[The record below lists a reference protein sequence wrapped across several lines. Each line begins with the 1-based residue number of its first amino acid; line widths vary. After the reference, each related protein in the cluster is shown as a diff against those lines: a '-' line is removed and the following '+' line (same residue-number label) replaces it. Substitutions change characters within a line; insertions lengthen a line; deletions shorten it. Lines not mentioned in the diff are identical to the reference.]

1 MSKMKQ
7 AFENCVVLDYSND
20 TFHLTVPKDNEHR
33 VTIDHEIGN
42 GPYQTLIK
50 KDQNLNGSHYV
61 FNDSYTTV
69 FDLVTGDWFDWHDFV
84 RTERAS
90 DRMAEWG
97 KLRLDRESRRPVLP
111 NEDNWFGYQIGTAN
125 VFRDVDHV
133 FINDGTGL
141 GKTRSALACLADSY
155 TSGPNVIVC
164 PKIAI
169 DGWVD
174 EITTVF
180 PDADYI
186 TITGDANERRDRLQ
200 HVTDVDFTII
210 TYDLLIKHIGCR
222 HWQGSKKLENGELDN
237 IFWNAVIADESHRIK
252 NPRALRTRCTWRLA
266 DSAVKRIAL
275 SATPITVSPEDLWGQ
290 LRFLS
295 PAEFPS
301 LTKFRERFLHM
312 EKNQHGGVDCMGWL
326 EHGELHYMQLLGW
339 RTTNRTFESS
349 DVQSAMKHMIIPEE
363 GPLSIRNLELTPMQ
377 KKAYE
382 QMENFLVLALKDW
395 DGHTIAQNHLDMFI
409 KLRQIANGMPV
420 TTDDM
425 KVVGLDKPSN
435 KAQAVKELIE
445 DVELSCNVVVF
456 AEHSK
461 VAGMIFRHLVDTLDN
476 RIVNII
482 TGATRTEAR
491 QAMVKQFQEDNY
503 QVLVCTTGT
512 MSESVSLTNA
522 GLLIFAQEP
531 ASMQQFVQC
540 RGRVRRIGSSTVV
553 PVISLRSKDTVE
565 EKLAF
570 KMSRKLG
577 FLRDYLLQMKD
588 K

>member
-7 AFENCVVLDYSND
+7 AFEDAVVFDYSND
-20 TFHLTVPKDNEHR
+20 SFHLTVPKDNEHR
-33 VTIDHEIGN
+33 AVIDLEIDG

-50 KDQNLNGSHYV
+50 KNRDLNGSHYI

-69 FDLVTGDWFDWHDFV
+69 FDIVTGDWFDWDDFY
-84 RTERAS
+84 RTDAAS

-97 KLRLDRESRRPVLP
+97 KLRLDRESTRQILH
-111 NEDNWFGYQIGTAN
+111 NEKDWFGFQIDSADLFKGA
-125 VFRDVDHV
+125 DHL

-155 TSGPNVIVC
+155 TTGPNIVVC

-169 DGWVD
+169 DGWVA
-174 EITTVF
+174 EINTVF

-186 TITGDANERRDRLQ
+186 TIVGDANERRQRLQ

-252 NPRALRTRCTWRLA
+252 NPRALRTRCTWRLS

-290 LRFLS
+290 LRFLA
-295 PAEFPS
+295 PDEFPS

-312 EKNQHGGVDCMGWL
+312 EKNQHGGLDCHGWKEL
-326 EHGELHYMQLLGW
+326 GELHYLQLMGW
-339 RTTNRTFESS
+339 RTTNRTFESR
-349 DVQSAMKHMIIPEE
+349 DVRYAMKDMIIPAE
-363 GPLSIRNLELTPMQ
+363 GPLSVRNLELTPMQ
-377 KKAYE
+377 KKGYE
-382 QMENFLVLALKDW
+382 QMEKYLVLALQDW
-395 DGHTIAQNHLDMFI
+395 DGQTIAQNHLDMFV
-409 KLRQIANGMPV
+409 KLRQLANGMPV

-425 KVVGLDKPSN
+425 KVVGLDVPSN
-435 KAQAVKELIE
+435 KAHAVRDLIE
-445 DVELSCNVVVF
+445 DVESTCNVVVF

-461 VAGMIFRHLVDTLDN
+461 VAGMLSRFLEDN
-476 RIVNII
+476 LNKRVVNII
-482 TGATRTEAR
+482 TGATRTETR
-491 QAMVKQFQEDNY
+491 QAYVDDFQNNDSR
-503 QVLVCTTGT
+503 VLVCTSGT

-553 PVISLRSKDTVE
+553 PVISLRSKGTVE

-570 KMSRKLG
+570 KMSLKLG
-577 FLRDYLLQMKD
+577 FLKDYLLQMKNS
-588 K
+588 